1 MPKPKVLFFQKPS
14 CTTCRKAK
22 AFLLDLGAEIESRDL
37 DKHPLSISELE
48 SLIGERDYKAFLST
62 RNELYREKK
71 MAEKPPSRKEAIA
84 LMSNNPN
91 LIKRPI
97 LLRSGKILL
106 GFDEDAYRKLL
117 K

>member
-1 MPKPKVLFFQKPS
+1 MLQ
-14 CTTCRKAK
+14 
-22 AFLLDLGAEIESRDL
+22 LGADIESRDL
-37 DKHPLSISELE
+37 DKAPLSVEELE
-48 SLIGERDYKAFLST
+48 HLIGERDYKMFLNT

-71 MAEKPPSRKEAIA
+71 MAEKPPSRQDALK
-84 LMSNNPN
+84 LMSKNPN

-97 LLRSGKILL
+97 LLRGGEILL

>member
-1 MPKPKVLFFQKPS
+1 MLE
-14 CTTCRKAK
+14 
-22 AFLLDLGAEIESRDL
+22 LGAEIESRDL
-37 DKHPLSISELE
+37 DKSPLSVEELE
-48 SLIGERDYKAFLST
+48 SLIGERDYKLFLNT

-71 MAEKPPSRKEAIA
+71 MAEIPPSRKDAIA
-84 LMSNNPN
+84 LMSKNPN

-97 LLRSGKILL
+97 LLRAGKILL